1 MFYDIRPIVVSQHN
15 QRAAVRTISK
25 QFYFT
30 GHSHIFLSTN
40 HQPASL
46 YTVATTSNLTRSTVW
61 KVDDKVVRVALA
73 PYTLATQSKGRS
85 SSKYAF
91 ICLVTSYNSRMNTP
105 NGSIANTSLSLRP
118 LTLAWQSRN
127 NITGSKWWRLPQWRF
142 HSIPVK
148 GRACTAPQAE
158 TTECVHRPSLRGL
171 LNYIVTKCYEN
182 LCDELHKILYWV
194 SFRRVRSDD
203 SNDSITTRALTS
215 CMWTRPRFVTTLY
228 SWCRKMIGGSWL
240 SNFFSGNISR
250 RYRRAARVL
259 LTTCSALNKK
269 YRPTGTN
276 NCIHQTITSN
286 EIIPSHFYAECFA
299 TDSSLLYVTS
309 SVLLMKT
316 VIWYHSFQLT
326 TYQ

>member
-1 MFYDIRPIVVSQHN
+1 
-15 QRAAVRTISK
+15 
-25 QFYFT
+25 
-30 GHSHIFLSTN
+30 
-40 HQPASL
+40 
-46 YTVATTSNLTRSTVW
+46 
-61 KVDDKVVRVALA
+61 
-73 PYTLATQSKGRS
+73 
-85 SSKYAF
+85 
-91 ICLVTSYNSRMNTP
+91 MNTP

-269 YRPTGTN
+269 YRPTVTN
-276 NCIHQTITSN
+276 NCTHQTITSN

-326 TYQ
+326 THTNERRKISIRHMANTKNLLIQQLCNTSRELNASHTTSILQSTSKSTSQLGDIKLTFRWQTNTDTV